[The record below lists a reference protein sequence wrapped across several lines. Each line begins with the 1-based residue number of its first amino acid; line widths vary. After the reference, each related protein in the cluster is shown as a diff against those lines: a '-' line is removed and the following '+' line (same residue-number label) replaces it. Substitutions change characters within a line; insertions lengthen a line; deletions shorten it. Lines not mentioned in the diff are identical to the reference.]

1 MRPLSSLG
9 AERARTLKGLLFD
22 LDDTLLTR
30 GVLTKTAFDALW
42 GLHDGGLRLVAVTGR
57 PSAWGELLVRQWPI
71 DGAVTENGAV
81 HVLRE
86 GRTIVVRE
94 RCTKDEREARTARL
108 KALITEVAE
117 AVPEAKLTDDV
128 AGRRSDITWDIGEH
142 QYLAMD
148 RVDRIVAIILHAGAR
163 TTRSSVHVHAT
174 FDVDDKASG
183 AISFL
188 AGAFGEDAGSAVS
201 RYAFIGDSGNDA
213 ACFGGF
219 AVTFGVANVKA
230 SLRRIAVPP
239 RYVASLS
246 MGEGFAEVATT
257 LLSLRAGAPSAPQ
270 RGVDELE
277 VRANRA

>member
-1 MRPLSSLG
+1 MNFTALVV
-9 AERARTLKGLLFD
+9 E
-22 LDDTLLTR
+22 DDTLQR
-30 GVLTKTAFDALW
+30 EALA
-42 GLHDGGLRLVAVTGR
+42 D
-57 PSAWGELLVRQWPI
+57 LL
-71 DGAVTENGAV
+71 
-81 HVLRE
+81 
-86 GRTIVVRE
+86 
-94 RCTKDEREARTARL
+94 KDEGLEVIECTSAEAAELVVASAGPEL